1 MTRNPFLGVLHYLL
15 SPHARK
21 PSSSTSDLEFLRRFR
36 DIAAQHCSDSEF
48 TTEVAAA
55 SVAMSRMHLNR
66 KLRALTGKSTHKF
79 IREVRLEAARAMILK
94 QLPIGYVAKSVGFR
108 SSSQFAKVFRERF
121 GSSPSTFCALK
132 QVARDPPGGGP
143 PRTDHHSRPKR

>member
-1 MTRNPFLGVLHYLL
+1 MTRNPILEVLHRLL
-15 SPHARK
+15 SPQARK
-21 PSSSTSDLEFLRRFR
+21 SPPSASDLEFLRRIR
-36 DIAAQHCSDSEF
+36 DIAAQHASDSEF

-66 KLRALTGKSTHKF
+66 KLRALTGESTHKF
-79 IREVRLEAARAMILK
+79 IRAVRLEVARDMILK
-94 QLPIGYVAKSVGFR
+94 QLPICYVAKSVGFR

-121 GSSPSTFCALK
+121 GSSPSTYCALK
-132 QVARDPPGGGP
+132 HVARDPPGGGP